1 MTKWCIDLL
10 RKFDVQIAGSTTPTA
25 GRAFRKTGLLLK
37 FDRKS
42 ALAQR

>member
-10 RKFDVQIAGSTTPTA
+10 RKFDVQICG
-25 GRAFRKTGLLLK
+25 FRNANGCDGISKTGLLLK

-42 ALAQR
+42 ALAPP